1 MSRLHTILLAVLS
14 GVLLGVSWPATGSV
28 TPFVF
33 IGFVPL
39 LFIDQQ
45 ISSGTKKGSIF
56 WLSFLAFFL
65 FNLISTWWIFC
76 VDENLIT
83 KLISIGTPVLLNPLF
98 MAITF
103 KWFSNVKKRLG
114 EKRGYWSFVLFWLA
128 FEYLHLNWSISDP
141 WLTLGNVFA
150 NRPSWVQWF
159 EFTGALGGSL
169 WILIVNLFL
178 FFLTNALVIRAGK
191 KSIAKHLLWLALL
204 LVLPIAFSVVTYIN
218 YSEKLDPVNIT
229 LVQPNIDPYN
239 VKFTGDAGEQIELLL
254 ALAEVNSN
262 EQTNYVV
269 GPETALPYSIWIE
282 KIKESPIHGLL
293 KDFNA
298 KYPNADIVLGASM
311 GEIYHDESKI
321 SPTARKFR
329 KVKKWYDH
337 YNSAIQVDQTDSVQI
352 YHKSKLVLG
361 VETMPFP
368 QLFKPFQDL
377 IFDLGGTTG
386 SLGTQKERIV
396 FQSSSSD
403 VKIAPV
409 ICWESV
415 YGEHVGEYI
424 KKGANLIFILTND
437 GWWDETPGYI
447 QHFHYSRLRAIET
460 RRSVARSANTGISC
474 FVNQR
479 GDVLKSTE
487 WWVPTSINGT
497 LNTNDTLTFYA
508 NYGDYIGRVAAA
520 FSILLLIWTFVKRFS
535 TEKIN

>member
-1 MSRLHTILLAVLS
+1 MLS
-14 GVLLGVSWPATGSV
+14 GILLGVSWPASGSF
-28 TPFVF
+28 TPFIF

-45 ISSGTKKGSIF
+45 ISSGTRKGSIF

-76 VDENLIT
+76 VDEDLIT
-83 KLISIGTPVLLNPLF
+83 KVISIGTPVLLNPLF

-103 KWFSNVKKRLG
+103 KWFSTLKKRLG
-114 EKRGYWSFVLFWLA
+114 EKRGYWSFIFFWLA

-159 EFTGALGGSL
+159 EFTGTLGGSL
-169 WILIVNLFL
+169 WVLVVNLFM
-178 FFLTNALVIRAGK
+178 FLLL
-191 KSIAKHLLWLALL
+191 KSITEKGNKKLIYNRIILAGLLIASPLL
-204 LVLPIAFSVVTYIN
+204 ISIITYYN
-218 YSEKLDPVNIT
+218 YEEKPNPVNIT
-229 LVQPNIDPYN
+229 IVQPNIDPYN
-239 VKFTGDAGEQIELLL
+239 VKFTGDAGEQIELFL

-262 EQTNYVV
+262 EQTNYIV
-269 GPETALPYSIWIE
+269 GPETALPYSIWIG
-282 KIKESPIHGLL
+282 KIKETPIYGLL
-293 KDFNA
+293 KDFNS
-298 KYPNADIVLGASM
+298 KYPNTDLALGASM
-311 GEIYHDESKI
+311 GEIYHNESKI
-321 SPTARKFR
+321 SSTARKFR
-329 KVKKWYDH
+329 RVEKWYDH
-337 YNSAIQVDQTDSVQI
+337 YNSAIQVDRTDSVQI

-386 SLGTQKERIV
+386 SLGTQKERSV
-396 FQSSSSD
+396 FQSSTSD

-424 KKGANLIFILTND
+424 KKGANLIFVLTND

-474 FVNQR
+474 FISQR
-479 GDVLKSTE
+479 GDVLQTTE

-497 LNTNDTLTFYA
+497 LNANDKITFYA
-508 NYGDYIGRVAAA
+508 SYGDYIGRVAGA
-520 FSILLLIWTFVKRFS
+520 FSILLLIWTFAKRFS
-535 TEKIN
+535 TEKQN

>member
-1 MSRLHTILLAVLS
+1 
-14 GVLLGVSWPATGSV
+14 
-28 TPFVF
+28 
-33 IGFVPL
+33 
-39 LFIDQQ
+39 
-45 ISSGTKKGSIF
+45 
-56 WLSFLAFFL
+56 
-65 FNLISTWWIFC
+65 
-76 VDENLIT
+76 
-83 KLISIGTPVLLNPLF
+83 
-98 MAITF
+98 
-103 KWFSNVKKRLG
+103 
-114 EKRGYWSFVLFWLA
+114 
-128 FEYLHLNWSISDP
+128 
-141 WLTLGNVFA
+141 
-150 NRPSWVQWF
+150 
-159 EFTGALGGSL
+159 
-169 WILIVNLFL
+169 
-178 FFLTNALVIRAGK
+178 
-191 KSIAKHLLWLALL
+191 
-204 LVLPIAFSVVTYIN
+204 
-218 YSEKLDPVNIT
+218 
-229 LVQPNIDPYN
+229 
-239 VKFTGDAGEQIELLL
+239 
-254 ALAEVNSN
+254 
-262 EQTNYVV
+262 
-269 GPETALPYSIWIE
+269 
-282 KIKESPIHGLL
+282 
-293 KDFNA
+293 
-298 KYPNADIVLGASM
+298 M

-329 KVKKWYDH
+329 KVEKWYDH

-424 KKGANLIFILTND
+424 KKGANLIFVLTND